1 MSQPQV
7 KKITVLRCCLLFFY
21 NNKPFLDQIVTC
33 NEKWILYDNQRQP
46 AQWLDCEEA
55 SKHFSK
61 PNLHQKELSLVGGLM
76 LAGPLHYSFLNP
88 GKTTTSEKY
97 SQQMDVLKTEMPAA
111 QWPNSSP

>member
-7 KKITVLRCCLLFFY
+7 KKITVLKCCLLFFY
-21 NNKPFLDQIVTC
+21 INKPFLDQIVTC
-33 NEKWILYDNQRQP
+33 NEKWILYDHQRQP

-76 LAGPLHYSFLNP
+76 LAGPLHHSFLNP